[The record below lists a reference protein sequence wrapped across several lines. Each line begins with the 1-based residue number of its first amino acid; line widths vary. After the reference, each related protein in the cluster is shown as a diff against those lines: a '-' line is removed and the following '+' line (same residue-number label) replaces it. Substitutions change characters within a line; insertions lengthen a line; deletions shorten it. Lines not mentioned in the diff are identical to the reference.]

1 MDGYYGLVHTVLVFE
16 RMKIVILILISSVA
30 GAASASE
37 FASTLV
43 YASGTFGGVAP
54 YNTPSAVLG
63 EPAGWIDDDDYFDPI
78 ACSLV
83 YGAWSV
89 SPDGQPVITTIDNS
103 DVVIVG
109 FDHRVLDDSANPYGV
124 DFIVF
129 GNLAYNHS
137 SQAYVG
143 PNTDMNT
150 VYLPSSEE
158 TLTYVGN
165 GKVKVEVAQEPNG
178 PWFGFHKGPFA
189 DSQFPT
195 NRFAWDGVNKQWGAP
210 LDPLKPVNP
219 ALQKSDFAGLSVPSA
234 IALYE
239 GSAGG
244 TGYDLQRL
252 NSQDYQQLSIDPQT
266 GRRWI
271 QYVRLTPGGAPRGQV
286 DAISD
291 VAPANVPAFPRG
303 DLTYDYRVNLAD
315 LAILAENWMVCTWN
329 CTQ

>member
-1 MDGYYGLVHTVLVFE
+1 M
-16 RMKIVILILISSVA
+16 RKIVIILLSCFA

-37 FASTLV
+37 FASVLV

-54 YNTPSAVLG
+54 YTVPAAVLG
-63 EPAGWIDDDDYFDPI
+63 EPAAWIDDDDYFDPI

-83 YGAWSV
+83 YGAWSTT
-89 SPDGQPVITTIDNS
+89 PDAGQPVITTIS
-103 DVVIVG
+103 TGDVIVVG
-109 FDHRVLDDSANPYGV
+109 FDHRVLDDSENPYGV
-124 DFIVF
+124 DLIVF

-137 SQAYVG
+137 SQAYLG

-150 VYLPSSEE
+150 VYLPSSPA
-158 TLTYVGN
+158 YVGL

-178 PWFGFHKGPFA
+178 PWFGFHKGPLA

-195 NRFAWDGVNKQWGAP
+195 NRFAWDGGNKRWGAP

-219 ALQKSDFAGLSVPSA
+219 ALKTSDFAGLSVPNA

-252 NSQDYQQLSIDPQT
+252 SPQDYQQLSIDPQT

-271 QYVRLTPGGAPRGQV
+271 QYIRLTAGGSPAGQV

-291 VAPANVPAFPRG
+291 AAPANTPAFPRG

-315 LAILAENWMVCTWN
+315 LAILAENWLVCTWN